1 MSQLSD
7 YNAKVDAIIQD
18 DAGKL
23 SSAQIDDFIQKEATQ
38 LYSLHKPY
46 EKVWD
51 ISAANTYDYAINAT
65 NFPGWSDGFSSII
78 NVEYPAG
85 EYQDPSM
92 IEFEAWEIYETSTTK
107 YLRFIE
113 TTPGTGTIRVRGTI
127 PHSITAS
134 TSTVYDNDFGAFCNL
149 AAAFCC
155 GAIARKFAQTSD
167 STIGAD
173 AVAYR
178 DKSDIYASRMKELT
192 QAYVSY
198 MFPENKKAAF
208 VMREFD
214 TIYGE
219 LGYARLTHPYWT
231 R

>member
-7 YNAKVDAIIQD
+7 YNSKVDAIIQD
-18 DAGKL
+18 DAGYL
-23 SSAQIDDFIQKEATQ
+23 DSAEIDDFIQKEATQ
-38 LYSLHKPY
+38 LYSQHKPF
-46 EKVWD
+46 EKVND
-51 ISAANTYDYAINAT
+51 IAAANTYDYAINGT
-65 NFPGWSDGFSSII
+65 NFPSWSEGFSYII

-92 IEFEAWEIYETSTTK
+92 IEFENFDIYETSTTK
-107 YLRFIE
+107 YLRFLD
-113 TTPGTGTIRVRGTI
+113 TTPSTGTIRVRYTI

-155 GAIARKFAQTSD
+155 GALARRFAQVSD

-178 DKSDIYASRMKELT
+178 DKSDVYASRMKELT
-192 QAYVSY
+192 AEYVRY

-214 TIYGE
+214 TLYGE
-219 LGYARLTHPYWT
+219 LGFGRLTHPYWT